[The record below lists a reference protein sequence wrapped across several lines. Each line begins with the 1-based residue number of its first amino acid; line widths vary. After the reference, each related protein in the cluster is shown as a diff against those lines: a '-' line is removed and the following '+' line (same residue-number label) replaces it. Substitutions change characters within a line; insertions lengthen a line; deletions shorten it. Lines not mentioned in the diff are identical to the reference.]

1 MADLRFYVVVFTL
14 HVAGAKIYEKCEL
27 ARELVYKYDFKK
39 VSKNHAICNYQY
51 FVCLCFLFRLSV

>member
-14 HVAGAKIYEKCEL
+14 HVVGAKIYEKCEL

-39 VSKNHAICNYQY
+39 VNEPHVIFNYNYFCFSLENIWSKY
-51 FVCLCFLFRLSV
+51 

>member
-14 HVAGAKIYEKCEL
+14 HVVVAKIYEKCEL

-39 VSKNHAICNYQY
+39 VNEPHAIFNYN
-51 FVCLCFLFRLSV
+51 FFCFSL

>member
-14 HVAGAKIYEKCEL
+14 HVVGAKIYEKCEL

-39 VSKNHAICNYQY
+39 VNEPLVIFNYN
-51 FVCLCFLFRLSV
+51 CLCFSLKNICIKY